1 MNHPYTNAAKD
12 FLELASEQRLN
23 IIFGLREKKSKVSN
37 MAKELGATVQEVH
50 RNFERLD
57 DAGLITKDK
66 EGYYELTTYGNTICT
81 QIPDLVFVSK
91 YRKYFEDH
99 DFGDIPQKFIQ
110 RIGALAEGQY
120 VKGFVKVLEQWKEI
134 YKNSNEYIYNILSE
148 VPYTTD
154 LIEPIVDKV
163 KKGVKLNSILS
174 ESAIIPKERKKIF
187 ENLGLKKLIE
197 TGLLER
203 KMKKDVKVV
212 VVLNEKEACV
222 MFPTIDGEAD
232 LSKMFYSNDPLF
244 HEWCLDYF
252 RYCWHGSDVFQESK
266 LKE

>member
-1 MNHPYTNAAKD
+1 MNHLYVNAAKD

-23 IIFGLREKKSKVSN
+23 IIFTLREKKSKVST

-91 YRKYFEDH
+91 YRNYFEDH
-99 DFGDIPQKFIQ
+99 DFGDIPMKFIQ
-110 RIGALAEGQY
+110 RIGALARGQQ
-120 VKGFVKVLEQWKEI
+120 VKGFVKVLEQWKSICNEA
-134 YKNSNEYIYNILSE
+134 NEYIYYVLSE
-148 VPYTTD
+148 VPLD
-154 LIEPIVDKV
+154 FIESLVNRV
-163 KKGVKLNSILS
+163 KKGVKCNYIFS
-174 ESAIIPKERKKIF
+174 EDTIVPKGRKELLEK
-187 ENLGLKKLIE
+187 LGFKKLIE
-197 TGLLER
+197 KGLVER
-203 KMKKDVKVV
+203 KMRKDVKVV

-232 LSKMFYSNDPLF
+232 MGEMFYSGDPPF
-244 HEWCLDYF
+244 REWCLDYF
-252 RYCWHGSDVFQESK
+252 RYCWYGSDVFQESK